1 MWITFLKKRTDV
13 LLSYDEINYLSKKII
28 KIIDF

>member
-13 LLSYDEINYLSKKII
+13 LFSYYEINFLSKKIG
-28 KIIDF
+28 KVIDF